1 MISEPD
7 LKLSDINSIP
17 KKINDYINYRKRI
30 KNNENLF
37 IRSDYIFSREDFI
50 TDDYFLCEIIL
61 LLTALSKNAEI
72 YMMKICD
79 LNTEIQ
85 EFWSDCISKYIEVRS
100 IRGDDESICQQT
112 QTGILTHLSKDKIS
126 NVKNKK
132 IFDASYS
139 MNKSD
144 NTNLVIDFEEQKNIV
159 INLKKKNDELEKEKY
174 NFMIIIDKNEK
185 EIKEQQRIITNL
197 NQQIQEIKNSK
208 DNKIFNLEKKIKE
221 YEDEIE
227 KLNQIIKE
235 NQNNLNKEKKYEEE
249 NINLKEKIIK
259 LVNENLVLKT
269 YKEYKSKYES
279 LLLVQK
285 NQENQ
290 NQNIFENAKFENIT
304 ETKEKYLAALKN
316 NVSIQ
321 KENER
326 LRKEITSLK
335 DELKKEKKQNSDFCS
350 NNTINNENGK
360 EINYKTE
367 FEKINIKAERYK
379 YLLDN
384 KDKQI
389 EKLEKELEKY
399 KNGNINENG
408 GITINDLENKKESTK
423 LVENYRYKNNDNIMN
438 SSNKKLNINNSNT
451 KKIKKSLNL
460 NNLEPKLNLS
470 NKNFSTKNTNKYL
483 SMNKNLAKEGKI
495 IKTNMTS
502 ERKKD
507 KSIKNKK
514 IFEHN
519 KNSISHNL
527 ITSTIMPKN
536 NLNIKTNTDFSNNDI
551 ALNPILNLN
560 SSVKINNNNFSNF
573 LENFKENN
581 NINNNELCNKNK
593 KKLDISTKS
602 VRNVSNINI
611 NSILDNIHSK
621 IKNDKKNQN
630 EFILF
635 IKKIDK
641 ELNLNI
647 ANQINENNNILKI
660 NEDIYNE
667 KIKELKKD
675 LNQYKRK
682 DSDMKLKLTFLQNEK
697 IKLEEEKQKLQEEL
711 KKLSQ
716 NTPLKETR
724 KNSLIKKYY
733 SSTKKVNGFTNLNI
747 NEEIDKISSN
757 IIDNSPRNEKEKSE
771 ETNGYEKIKENK
783 SFNEKGIKYSFKK
796 KKLIKSTTIEMEDI
810 NNSRK
815 ILSDEKNS
823 IFKLDDEPNEIDNEN
838 NNEKENDLEKDKIVG
853 ELNNKINDLINERN
867 NLKEEIKNLN
877 ENLEYTK
884 LKGNNQEAINSNLI
898 KENVE
903 LKKALLLIKENY
915 DNEFKLVSSS
925 LINLTEKYQKLKQ
938 ELLKERKNEQK

>member
-100 IRGDDESICQQT
+100 IRGDDESIYQQT
-112 QTGILTHLSKDKIS
+112 QTGILTHISKDKIS

-144 NTNLVIDFEEQKNIV
+144 NTNLIIDFEEQKNIV

-185 EIKEQQRIITNL
+185 EIKEQQRIITTL

-249 NINLKEKIIK
+249 NVNLKEKIIK

-335 DELKKEKKQNSDFCS
+335 DELKKEKKQNSDFCN

-360 EINYKTE
+360 EINYKAE

-483 SMNKNLAKEGKI
+483 SMNKNLNKEGKI
-495 IKTNMTS
+495 IKTNLTS

-507 KSIKNKK
+507 KSIIKKK

-519 KNSISHNL
+519 KNCISHNL

-536 NLNIKTNTDFSNNDI
+536 NLNIKTNTDFSNI
-551 ALNPILNLN
+551 
-560 SSVKINNNNFSNF
+560 
-573 LENFKENN
+573 
-581 NINNNELCNKNK
+581 
-593 KKLDISTKS
+593 
-602 VRNVSNINI
+602 
-611 NSILDNIHSK
+611 
-621 IKNDKKNQN
+621 
-630 EFILF
+630 
-635 IKKIDK
+635 
-641 ELNLNI
+641 
-647 ANQINENNNILKI
+647 
-660 NEDIYNE
+660 
-667 KIKELKKD
+667 
-675 LNQYKRK
+675 
-682 DSDMKLKLTFLQNEK
+682 
-697 IKLEEEKQKLQEEL
+697 
-711 KKLSQ
+711 
-716 NTPLKETR
+716 
-724 KNSLIKKYY
+724 
-733 SSTKKVNGFTNLNI
+733 
-747 NEEIDKISSN
+747 
-757 IIDNSPRNEKEKSE
+757 
-771 ETNGYEKIKENK
+771 
-783 SFNEKGIKYSFKK
+783 
-796 KKLIKSTTIEMEDI
+796 
-810 NNSRK
+810 
-815 ILSDEKNS
+815 
-823 IFKLDDEPNEIDNEN
+823 
-838 NNEKENDLEKDKIVG
+838 
-853 ELNNKINDLINERN
+853 
-867 NLKEEIKNLN
+867 
-877 ENLEYTK
+877 
-884 LKGNNQEAINSNLI
+884 
-898 KENVE
+898 
-903 LKKALLLIKENY
+903 
-915 DNEFKLVSSS
+915 
-925 LINLTEKYQKLKQ
+925 
-938 ELLKERKNEQK
+938 